1 MVCVWLTAWL
11 GPGFALTPA
20 VVSMFL
26 QLLLQCADNGD
37 NSQDDRGDGVRWLTV
52 DDGLRVV
59 KCMVSA
65 GVRPTRIGMEALID
79 CCDAAL
85 DAEMAEEIVRRM
97 EEEYGLPPTVITI
110 IR

>member
-1 MVCVWLTAWL
+1 
-11 GPGFALTPA
+11 
-20 VVSMFL
+20 MFL

-37 NSQDDRGDGVRWLTV
+37 NSQDGRGDGVRWLTV
-52 DDGLRVV
+52 EDGLRVV

-65 GVRPTRIGMEALID
+65 GVQPTRIGMEALIY

-85 DAEMAEEIVRRM
+85 DAKMAEKIHVRRI
-97 EEEYGLPPTVITI
+97 EAYGLPPTAITI